1 MEGENFKTLG
11 TIGDYEIGA
20 KWQWKFSAGTIQTFY
35 LKTLLCISLVLMAS
49 TCIFFGLQSS
59 RLLDREAELHQISLT
74 ILKLQSEVQLEL
86 KEIRKLKAELSVES
100 STRESDE
107 EDSPVI
113 REKRSISKGSY
124 NSKDTKPSK
133 AKKNSTTDKKYHPN
147 YNTKNAPPKV
157 TAIHLERNVTFSV
170 TGSNGIINRWHPQ
183 WLPSGLESFEL
194 EDHNS
199 SLVIPSTGLYL
210 IYAQLCYA
218 ATKDNNSYEV
228 RVINQGAASSH
239 SKIIAQCS
247 AGTTILDNDI
257 TCYTSVAQI
266 LQANDRVYLQQIQKH
281 RHLLMSMGRSFLG
294 IVKLS

>member
-1 MEGENFKTLG
+1 MEGENYKTLG
-11 TIGDYEIGA
+11 KIGDYEIGA

-35 LKTLLCISLVLMAS
+35 LKTLLFLSLVLMAS
-49 TCIFFGLQSS
+49 TCIILGLQFS
-59 RLLDREAELHQISLT
+59 RISDREAELQQISLT

-86 KEIRKLKAELSVES
+86 KEIKQLKAELSVGS
-100 STRESDE
+100 RERDDDE
-107 EDSPVI
+107 SPVI

-133 AKKNSTTDKKYHPN
+133 AKKNSTTDKKFHPN
-147 YNTKNAPPKV
+147 HNTKNAPSKV
-157 TAIHLERNVTFSV
+157 TAIHLERNVSFSV

-183 WLPSGLESFEL
+183 WLPAGVESFQL

-228 RVINQGAASSH
+228 RVISQGADSSH
-239 SKIIAQCS
+239 SKIVAQCS
-247 AGTTILDNDI
+247 AGTTILDNEI
-257 TCYTSVAQI
+257 TCYTSVVQI
-266 LQANDRVYLQQIQKH
+266 LQANDKVYLQQIQKN
-281 RHLLMSMGRSFLG
+281 RHLLMDKGRSFLG

>member
-147 YNTKNAPPKV
+147 YNTKNAPPK
-157 TAIHLERNVTFSV
+157 
-170 TGSNGIINRWHPQ
+170 GIFF
-183 WLPSGLESFEL
+183 LDSF
-194 EDHNS
+194 
-199 SLVIPSTGLYL
+199 
-210 IYAQLCYA
+210 
-218 ATKDNNSYEV
+218 
-228 RVINQGAASSH
+228 SSH
-239 SKIIAQCS
+239 IQFLHKYNKKKI
-247 AGTTILDNDI
+247 N
-257 TCYTSVAQI
+257 
-266 LQANDRVYLQQIQKH
+266 K
-281 RHLLMSMGRSFLG
+281 
-294 IVKLS
+294 

>member
-124 NSKDTKPSK
+124 NI
-133 AKKNSTTDKKYHPN
+133 
-147 YNTKNAPPKV
+147 

>member
-1 MEGENFKTLG
+1 MEGENYKTLG
-11 TIGDYEIGA
+11 KIGDYEIGA

-35 LKTLLCISLVLMAS
+35 LKTLLFLSLVLMAS
-49 TCIFFGLQSS
+49 TCIILGLQFS
-59 RLLDREAELHQISLT
+59 RISDREAELQQISLT

-86 KEIRKLKAELSVES
+86 KEIKQLKAELSVGS
-100 STRESDE
+100 RERDDDE
-107 EDSPVI
+107 SPVI

-124 NSKDTKPSK
+124 NI
-133 AKKNSTTDKKYHPN
+133 
-147 YNTKNAPPKV
+147 
-157 TAIHLERNVTFSV
+157 TAIHLERNVSFSV

-183 WLPSGLESFEL
+183 WLPAGVESFQL

-228 RVINQGAASSH
+228 RVISQGADSSH
-239 SKIIAQCS
+239 SKIVAQCS
-247 AGTTILDNDI
+247 AGTTILDNEI
-257 TCYTSVAQI
+257 TCYTSVVQI
-266 LQANDRVYLQQIQKH
+266 LQANDKVYLQQIQKN
-281 RHLLMSMGRSFLG
+281 RHLLMDKGRSFLG